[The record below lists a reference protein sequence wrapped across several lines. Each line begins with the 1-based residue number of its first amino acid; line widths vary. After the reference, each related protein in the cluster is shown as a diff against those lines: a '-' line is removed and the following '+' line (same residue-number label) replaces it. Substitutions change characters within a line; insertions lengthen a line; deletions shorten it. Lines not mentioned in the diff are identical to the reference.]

1 MLGQQYSNGQ
11 PRRHWTF
18 YRQGVLPVFRD
29 IGTGKMSVLR
39 AVSVGQASCPPS
51 MSDVLTHLANPLP
64 KAKTAG
70 SRGSESLP
78 PTPAPPRNVF
88 ILSD

>member
-1 MLGQQYSNGQ
+1 MDTL
-11 PRRHWTF
+11 RRDSTL
-18 YRQGVLPVFRD
+18 YRQSVERALRD

-39 AVSVGQASCPPS
+39 AVSVGQASCPPW

-70 SRGSESLP
+70 SRG
-78 PTPAPPRNVF
+78 
-88 ILSD
+88 